1 MDHIWFFHGIGETH
15 EGREFIAALANV
27 LVRRAYIA
35 NERVPVGYLYILRRG
50 IVVKLWRF
58 LRSAQHTSPPPSI
71 PFSHASL
78 SFFPLAQLRE
88 GLGEDIILDV
98 PELIDHSQ
106 AVALTYCE
114 VYTLGRAELDELL
127 GRFPRAERRVSTAKK
142 KVTLQ
147 RAFIM
152 YLAKNAG
159 RKARSFIPRSAAS
172 GFNEVPHFA
181 GHVTQATQMT
191 VHQKLDRIM
200 RHNAMPVHET
210 PGSPGRMKL
219 APLSSGGGGGDGS
232 SGGGNNAELTA
243 HLGRQERSLAV
254 CAGILRS

>member
-1 MDHIWFFHGIGETH
+1 M
-15 EGREFIAALANV
+15 ALPKV
-27 LVRRAYIA
+27 S
-35 NERVPVGYLYILRRG
+35 
-50 IVVKLWRF
+50 
-58 LRSAQHTSPPPSI
+58 SARITTTFCTTLSRL
-71 PFSHASL
+71 SL
-78 SFFPLAQLRE
+78 SFLSRSS
-88 GLGEDIILDV
+88 GKVWGEDIILDV

-232 SGGGNNAELTA
+232 SSGGNNAELTA
-243 HLGRQERSLAV
+243 HLGRQERELSGMRRDIAELKEMMQALM
-254 CAGILRS
+254 ARQR